1 MATIAKTAPAK
12 ATVSAKA
19 AKNSRFQKG
28 SGMYAC
34 RSCDRNTRSTG
45 NGDNEGVQLCEQCY
59 TLAGEENHLA
69 DNGCLYAPVAEVR
82 GLFTALEG
90 FGKNPAELFPEVAE
104 HLDAIAG
111 IKPKKGAKA
120 APAPAVKKATKA
132 APAPKATPAPA
143 KAGKTAPDASGKL
156 VLLVKTNP
164 KREGSAAHARFQAY
178 FGAKTVEAAIAAGA
192 TRKDIAWDV
201 KHGFIE
207 VK

>member
-1 MATIAKTAPAK
+1 MATIAKSAPAK

-28 SGMYAC
+28 TGMYAC
-34 RSCDRNTRSTG
+34 ACCGRNTRSTG
-45 NGDNEGVQLCEQCY
+45 NGDNEMTGNCVECY
-59 TLAGEENHLA
+59 DLAGETNHLS
-69 DNGCLYAPVAEVR
+69 DNGGLYGSVDNVR
-82 GLFTALEG
+82 GLFTALEKH
-90 FGKNPAELFPEVAE
+90 GKNPAELFPEVAA
-104 HLDAIAG
+104 HLDALAG
-111 IKPKKGAKA
+111 VKSKKA
-120 APAPAVKKATKA
+120 APAPAAKKADKA

-156 VLLVKTNP
+156 VLLVKANP

-207 VK
+207 IK